1 MPIYIY
7 ETIPQTPGEEPCYF
21 EFEERMTD
29 EPLTTH
35 PETGVPLRRTFRG
48 GFSVGSGRRLL
59 RRLLR
64 VRLGV
69 LRVTAASAVS

>member
-48 GFSVGSGRRLL
+48 GFSVGSGRQPS
-59 RRLLR
+59 
-64 VRLGV
+64 GG
-69 LRVTAASAVS
+69 SSGGCCGSGSGCCG